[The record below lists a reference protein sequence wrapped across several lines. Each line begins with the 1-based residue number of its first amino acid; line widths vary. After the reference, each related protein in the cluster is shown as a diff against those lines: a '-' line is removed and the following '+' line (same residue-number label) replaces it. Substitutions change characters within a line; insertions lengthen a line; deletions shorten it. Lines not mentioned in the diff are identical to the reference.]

1 MRKYIFHTDFQYSV
15 SKDCYLVWLE
25 ILDEDKSINKFG
37 TKEDIND
44 LFFKNSIST
53 YDTVSTDF
61 YIPHYKNVRMLD
73 SYDEELYPELEAE
86 LEQVMFLK
94 KYVDCALVP
103 FYDYSYFVKQVN
115 LMKNTDYS
123 VSKSFQ
129 FYTKF
134 NIFIRK
140 LIEKKYFIPGF
151 YREDGED
158 EYEFSYYPYFTN
170 QIKQKLKIF
179 MDNIPLISIVDKGA
193 IENKKEFINNLLRS
207 QMNSIIQYLLTK
219 GDASEYVDR
228 ILRSSNLAHL
238 VIKNENVKI
247 CDYNFEEWKNWV
259 STITSNYKF
268 VLSFSETDDQCWR
281 INYGLKDEDKIISA
295 EEIYKGSNELITFFI
310 SELIRASQFTQYI
323 KDSLLSPKP
332 EFVDLTEQELL
343 RFLKYDTNDLK
354 KNRIIVLYP
363 KFFKGIKKLRAK
375 VSFQR
380 RSYATMSKGMM
391 SNLIL
396 DFRWKLFAGKK
407 EIEIKRIEKLLAEDK
422 EFVRIDNEYIELD
435 LKALKRIIA
444 GLKSEEER
452 FENGIS
458 FFEALN
464 YDISDDFEIDKTH
477 LLDDLMSKESS
488 DEIFKIDSE
497 IEGFHGTLRKYQED
511 GVAFIKFLD
520 NMGLSVILADDM
532 GLGKTIQIIALLLLK
547 KPVKPVLIV
556 TPTTLLYNWELEI
569 KKFAPTIKSY
579 LHYGV
584 NRKKDIKDIVKDF
597 NVILCSYGV
606 VKRDLDMFLKYSF
619 DSIII
624 DEAQYIKN
632 PLSDQAKAVK
642 QLIGDNKFA
651 LTGTP
656 IENRLME
663 LWSIMDFVNPGLLLD
678 SNQFLKKYE
687 IPIMKNDDETKK
699 EQLYGVIS
707 PFVLRRMKTDK
718 NIITDLPEKQETKI
732 YLPLTDEQIVLYDK
746 EISQVEKDF
755 GSGNKLKSKMNM
767 LAVITRLKQICN
779 HPVNYL
785 KDGSTDLYG
794 RSSKLDSLR
803 QMIKTIDQEER
814 KTLIFTQF
822 VQSGKL
828 IKSHL
833 EDSLGKDILFFHGGL
848 NLNKRRDM
856 VERFETDKNV
866 PAMVLSLRAGGLGL
880 NLTAANYVFHYDRWW
895 NPAVENQAVDRVHRI
910 GQTRNTFVYK
920 FIIKDSLE
928 ERIDELIESK
938 IKLSDGIIPKGESII
953 SELSE
958 KEFIKLIR
966 RM

>member
-1 MRKYIFHTDFQYSV
+1 MRKYIFHTDFQYSA

-25 ILDEDKSINKFG
+25 IFDEEKNINKFG
-37 TKEDIND
+37 TKEDIYE
-44 LFFKNSIST
+44 LFFKNSIPT
-53 YDTVSTDF
+53 YDTMSRDF
-61 YIPHYKNVRMLD
+61 YIPHYNNIRLLD
-73 SYDEELYPELEAE
+73 SYDEELYPDVNEKFNDLT
-86 LEQVMFLK
+86 FLK

-103 FYDYSYFVKQVN
+103 FYDYTYFVKQVK
-115 LMKNTDYS
+115 LMQNTDYS
-123 VSKSFQ
+123 ISKSFK

-134 NIFIRK
+134 NLFVRK

-151 YREDGED
+151 YRDDEDD
-158 EYEFSYYPYFTN
+158 YEFSYYPYFTR
-170 QIKQKLKIF
+170 QIKEMLKIF
-179 MDNIPLISIVDKGA
+179 VDNIPMISILDNGR
-193 IENKKEFINNLLRS
+193 IEDRVEFINNLLRS
-207 QMNSIIQYLLTK
+207 QMNSIIQFLLTK

-238 VIKNENVKI
+238 VIKNDNVKI
-247 CDYNFEEWKNWV
+247 CDYNFDEWKNWV

-268 VLSFSETDDQCWR
+268 VLNFSNTGDQCWR
-281 INYGLKDEDKIISA
+281 INYGLLNDDSVISA
-295 EEIYKGSNELITFFI
+295 KDIYEGDEKLKRFFV

-332 EFVDLTEQELL
+332 EYVDLTEQELL
-343 RFLKYDTNDLK
+343 KFLKYDSIDLK
-354 KNRIIVLYP
+354 ENRIVILYP
-363 KFFKGIKKLRAK
+363 KFYKGIKKLSAK
-375 VSFQR
+375 VTFQR
-380 RSYATMSKGMM
+380 RTLSSLSKGIM

-407 EIEIKRIEKLLAEDK
+407 EIEKQRIEELLSQNR
-422 EFVRIDNEYIELD
+422 EFVKIDDEYIELD
-435 LKALKRIIA
+435 LQSLKRIIKE
-444 GLKSEEER
+444 LKNEEER

-464 YDISDDFEIDKTH
+464 YDISDDFEVDKTH
-477 LLDDLMSKESS
+477 LLESIMNKESS
-488 DEIFKIDSE
+488 DTVFKIDSN
-497 IEGFHGTLRKYQED
+497 IEGFNGKLRKYQED
-511 GVAFIKFLD
+511 GVSFIKFLD
-520 NMGLSVILADDM
+520 NMGLGVILADDM

-547 KPVKPVLIV
+547 NPQKPVLIV

-569 KKFAPTIKSY
+569 KKFSPSLKPY

-584 NRKKDIKDIVKDF
+584 NRRKDINNIIKDYNI
-597 NVILCSYGV
+597 ILCSYGV
-606 VKRDLDMFLKYSF
+606 IKRDLDVFLKYSF

-642 QLIGDNKFA
+642 KLVGDNRFA

-678 SNQFLKKYE
+678 SNNFMTKYE
-687 IPIMKNDDETKK
+687 IPIMKNDDEIKK
-699 EQLYGVIS
+699 KQLYGVIS

-718 NIITDLPEKQETKI
+718 NIIQDLPEKQETKI
-732 YLPLTDEQIVLYDK
+732 YLPLTDEQILLYDQ
-746 EISQVEKDF
+746 EIKNVEKEF
-755 GSGNKLKSKMNM
+755 TTGSKLKSKMNM

-785 KDGSTDLYG
+785 KDNSNDLFG

-814 KTLIFTQF
+814 KTLVFTQF
-822 VQSGKL
+822 VESGKM
-828 IKSHL
+828 IKKHL
-833 EDSLGKDILFFHGGL
+833 EESLGKDILFFHGSL
-848 NLNKRRDM
+848 NLQKRKEM
-856 VERFETDKNV
+856 IAKFENDNNI

-920 FIIKDSLE
+920 FITKDTLE

-958 KEFIKLIR
+958 KEFMKLIKR
-966 RM
+966 I